1 MVMASTIGPR
11 GGRRRWG
18 RRGEGDAGRPGS
30 SISLPREAEEEEE
43 DNDWGGLARRREDL
57 GGVGGLVVGG
67 GGLVVVGGGFVVVG
81 GRGLVLGFF
90 DWRGLGLG
98 RPGERGKGLVGG
110 VGGVEAV
117 LVLLLGGLLGVVGL
131 GLGGLGLVAA
141 PSVVEVAAARLGG
154 LGLVGAL
161 QLSRIEGMEP
171 QGCSLN
177 QGLLVLVAL
186 TASAT
191 AESVA
196 SGSRLRM
203 PKVSMV
209 SGTSEIVSAR
219 SRSPFFFPWPFFF
232 PNWAFSDR

>member
-141 PSVVEVAAARLGG
+141 PSVVVVVAAGLGG
-154 LGLVGAL
+154 LGLFGAL
-161 QLSRIEGMEP
+161 LVADRGNGAPGLLLEP
-171 QGCSLN
+171 
-177 QGLLVLVAL
+177 GLLVLVAL